1 MGIFRV
7 TSGLL
12 LSGILPVFHASFAGA
27 GIVSMLL
34 ALPALGLMVGVMQL
48 ILIERSFSLV
58 TELPNR
64 VLNWI
69 GGRADLADQG
79 ALDRAR
85 IGMIGSTAALGKAG
99 PQVAQLG
106 GSGARAV
113 SRLRGGGGTARIGR
127 DRPTTD

>member
-1 MGIFRV
+1 
-7 TSGLL
+7 
-12 LSGILPVFHASFAGA
+12 
-27 GIVSMLL
+27 
-34 ALPALGLMVGVMQL
+34 MQL

-85 IGMIGSTAALGKAG
+85 IGMIGSTAALGRAG
-99 PQVAQLG
+99 PQVAQTGGML
-106 GSGARAV
+106 GSGLSQSVRRIRGEGGV
-113 SRLRGGGGTARIGR
+113 RGGGNEPTAS
-127 DRPTTD
+127 